1 VERVTGDLVHTHAPG
16 NVGLRGEASCPACR
30 AEGITLAEEQRALVD
45 ELLAPLADAGD
56 VFYTTAGQDA
66 VRVALIE
73 AILRSAEQQE
83 QRDRD
88 RLTITATAYEQNSD
102 DLIGQTQI
110 LTASSPDRAAL
121 LADAA
126 RYADRAATLR
136 RAAR

>member
-1 VERVTGDLVHTHAPG
+1 MTGDLVHTHAPG

-30 AEGITLAEEQRALVD
+30 AEGITLDGEQRQLLD
-45 ELLAPLADAGD
+45 ELLGTI
-56 VFYTTAGQDA
+56 TTASMGDI
-66 VRVALIE
+66 RDHLIE
-73 AILRSAEQQE
+73 AILRAAEQQE

>member
-1 VERVTGDLVHTHAPG
+1 
-16 NVGLRGEASCPACR
+16 
-30 AEGITLAEEQRALVD
+30 
-45 ELLAPLADAGD
+45 